1 MFHANTRDRNINKWK
16 IGAPDSA
23 NRYFYC
29 LLLWFQRFSKRPN
42 EIVSFFVC
50 RMATESWY
58 FCSSNMLPIDL
69 IVVCLADG
77 EKTFHISLDYEYLF
91 GILDSIRLISESTT
105 FERKNN
111 RKN

>member
-42 EIVSFFVC
+42 EIVSCFCMPNGNRIMVFLFFKYASHRFNSRV
-50 RMATESWY
+50 
-58 FCSSNMLPIDL
+58 
-69 IVVCLADG
+69 
-77 EKTFHISLDYEYLF
+77 F
-91 GILDSIRLISESTT
+91 G
-105 FERKNN
+105 
-111 RKN
+111 